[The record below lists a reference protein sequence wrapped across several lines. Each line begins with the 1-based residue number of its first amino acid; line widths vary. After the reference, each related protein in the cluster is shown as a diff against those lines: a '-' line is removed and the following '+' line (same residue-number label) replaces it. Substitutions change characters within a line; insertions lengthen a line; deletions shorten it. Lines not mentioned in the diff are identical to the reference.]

1 MAPEI
6 GTQKNTSANQS
17 KTDVGLKKANTGEI
31 GIENKQGK
39 LRLRLPRLIVDG
51 SLRYIYT
58 GLADT
63 PENRKKAQIVA
74 WQLEEDI
81 RTGQLDP
88 TLESYKQQFRPKIT
102 VVKKVDLLEL
112 WASYCEYKRPQL
124 APTTYQRDYIRKY
137 AHHIRQLPT
146 KDPRDAVAIRDYLLQ
161 TLSADTAKRVLTHLA
176 ACCNWAVDSG
186 LLEKNPFVGMAGKI
200 RQPTINTTIDP
211 FTTAERDAIIQA
223 FADKRPHYTAFVQFL
238 FLTGCRTGEAI
249 ALQWKHISLDCSQI
263 TFCESYDSRLNI
275 RKSTKTGKSRKFPC
289 NQVLRELLISI
300 RPASPS
306 PDSLVFPSP
315 NGLPIDNGKFTNQ
328 VWRGCRSGRKVYK
341 GILATLVDE
350 GKVQR
355 YRCPYNTRHTF
366 ISHCVEAG
374 VPIPQIARWV
384 GNSPEILMRHYA
396 GVVSSLEVPVM

>member
-1 MAPEI
+1 MAPEENNSNAA
-6 GTQKNTSANQS
+6 TNN
-17 KTDVGLKKANTGEI
+17 LKRKCCLAPEI

-58 GLADT
+58 GLTDT
-63 PENRKKAQIVA
+63 PDNRKKVLIVA
-74 WQLEEDI
+74 WQIEEDI
-81 RTGQLDP
+81 KTNQLDA

-102 VVKKVDLLEL
+102 VVKKVDLSEL

-124 APTTYQRDYIRKY
+124 APTTYQKDYIRKY

-146 KDPRDAVAIRDYLLQ
+146 KTPRDAIVIRDYLLQ
-161 TLSADTAKRVLTHLA
+161 TLSADTAKRVLTYLS

-186 LLEKNPFVGMAGKI
+186 LLEKNPFAGMAGKI
-200 RQPTINTTIDP
+200 RQPTSNTSVDP

-223 FADKRPHYTAFVQFL
+223 FTEKRPHYAAFVKFL

-275 RKSTKTGKSRKFPC
+275 RKSTKTGKSRKFTC
-289 NQVLRELLISI
+289 NQGLRELLMSI

-306 PDSLVFPSP
+306 PESLVFPSP
-315 NGLPIDNGKFTNQ
+315 NGKAIDNGKFTNQ

-384 GNSPEILMRHYA
+384 GNSPEIIMRHYA
-396 GVVSSLEVPVM
+396 GCISDYEVPVY